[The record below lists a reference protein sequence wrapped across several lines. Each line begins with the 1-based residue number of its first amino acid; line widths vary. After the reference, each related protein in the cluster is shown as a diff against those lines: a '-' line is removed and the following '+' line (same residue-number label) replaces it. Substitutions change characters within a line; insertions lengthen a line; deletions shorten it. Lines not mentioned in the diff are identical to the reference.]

1 MWLQQTGGTVP
12 KSDRG
17 LRDGVVLSR
26 ETAGPAPGEVQEETG
41 VGIF

>member
-1 MWLQQTGGTVP
+1 ML

-17 LRDGVVLSR
+17 LRDGVVLSW